1 MPKKQKR
8 PARFDFKP
16 FSDQQRRLIHW
27 WRPVVRASQ
36 NDFVIA
42 DGAIRSGKTIAMI
55 IGFLTWSQEMFSGQS
70 FILAGKTMG
79 ALKKNVVRPMLQIL
93 EAWGWPYE
101 YIRSGTD
108 ARLEIGSNTYYL
120 YGANTEASQ
129 DALQGLT
136 AAGAYADEAALF
148 PQNFIDQ
155 MIGRC
160 SVPGAKIWM
169 NCNPGNPHNYI
180 KEEFLDKAAE
190 KHVYHLHFMMD
201 DNWTLSPSVKERYK
215 RTWPV
220 GSR

>member
-1 MPKKQKR
+1 MATRKKK
-8 PARFDFKP
+8 PAKFDFRP
-16 FSDQQRRLIHW
+16 FSRKQRQLIHW
-27 WRPVVRASQ
+27 WRPVVRYSQ

-79 ALKKNVVRPMLQIL
+79 ALKKNVVRPMLQMM

-101 YIRSGTD
+101 HIRSGTD

-155 MIGRC
+155 MIGR
-160 SVPGAKIWM
+160 
-169 NCNPGNPHNYI
+169 
-180 KEEFLDKAAE
+180 
-190 KHVYHLHFMMD
+190 
-201 DNWTLSPSVKERYK
+201 
-215 RTWPV
+215 
-220 GSR
+220 